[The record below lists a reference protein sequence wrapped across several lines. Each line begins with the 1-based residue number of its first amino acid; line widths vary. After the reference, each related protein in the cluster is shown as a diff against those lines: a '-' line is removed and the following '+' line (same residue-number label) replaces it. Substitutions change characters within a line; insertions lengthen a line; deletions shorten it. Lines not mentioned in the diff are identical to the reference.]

1 MASLIR
7 NPLDCYCQLVQLTR
21 GERALSSHCSG
32 TFSHIVSSENPLSR
46 ALQYLFRIARR
57 QDGERSER
65 SWMLVAFAV
74 TCRLVCCFHVA
85 GTEADT
91 GVNGPDESG
100 PVKMSSSRGGER
112 ERKGET

>member
-57 QDGERSER
+57 QDAREVSVHGCWLRLPSHVV
-65 SWMLVAFAV
+65 LFAV
-74 TCRLVCCFHVA
+74 FMWPEPKQTLV
-85 GTEADT
+85 
-91 GVNGPDESG
+91 
-100 PVKMSSSRGGER
+100 
-112 ERKGET
+112 